1 MAQYDNPQQQQYQEN
16 LCNEK
21 YAQVQQKCCGEQT
34 APRTSEEVIDYIFT
48 YHSPTLTTLPKFQA
62 IREAG
67 KYFAKVIAQNV
78 PAGQDRLAAILKVR
92 EAVLLANAGISLDGK
107 QL

>member
-21 YAQVQQKCCGEQT
+21 YAQCGEHT

>member
-1 MAQYDNPQQQQYQEN
+1 MAHFDEYAKNPCPPPQD
-16 LCNEK
+16 
-21 YAQVQQKCCGEQT
+21 CCGQANAAGY
-34 APRTSEEVIDYIFT
+34 APVSEESVIDTLFT
-48 YHSPTLTTLPKFQA
+48 YHSPTLNTLPKFQI

-78 PAGQDRLAAILKVR
+78 PYGQDRLTAILKVR
-92 EAVLLANAGISLDGK
+92 EAVMTANAGISLDGK